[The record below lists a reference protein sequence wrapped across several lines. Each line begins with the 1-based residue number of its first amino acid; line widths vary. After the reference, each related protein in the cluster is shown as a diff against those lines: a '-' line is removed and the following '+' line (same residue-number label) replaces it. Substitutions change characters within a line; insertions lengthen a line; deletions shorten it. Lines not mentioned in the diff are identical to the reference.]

1 MKNDS
6 RGDFP
11 HAVENGKNSTIFA
24 LDFSLKTSI
33 ERTFS
38 ESQKGQKVTSETQP
52 VNDFEK
58 LGVFYLGKPFD
69 LESEKEEPGY
79 VLYESKHLTTH
90 AVVVGMTGS
99 GKTGLCIDLIE
110 EAAIDNIPVLAIDP
124 KGDISNLLLA
134 FENLS
139 PSEFQPWVSAEEGS
153 LNGQSVD
160 EFAAAQAKL
169 WRDGI
174 GSYGQDI
181 NRIKRLK
188 ESADF
193 SIYTPFSSAGIQ
205 LSVLKSFACPPA
217 EVLED
222 GESLRE
228 RVNVS
233 TQSLLNLAGVT
244 SDPLR
249 GRESI
254 YLGSIIQNAW
264 QNGKDLSLIDLV
276 RLIQTPPFA
285 QVGALDLESFFPKK
299 ERFEL
304 AMAIN
309 NLIAAPGFET
319 WMQGESLDIGKL
331 LYTDSGKPRVSIMSI
346 AHLEDNERMFFVAL
360 LLNQVISWMRGQ
372 TGTSSLRAILYMDE
386 IFGYFPPVANP
397 PSKQPL
403 LTLLKQARAYGLGVV
418 LATQNP
424 VDLDYKGLANCGTWF
439 VGRLQTERDKMRL
452 LDGLEGVASEKGS
465 SFDRQELDKMMA
477 SLKKRTFLLH
487 NTQGEGLSAFK
498 TRFSLSYLRGPLSR
512 NQIKTL
518 MDAKKKAVAE
528 KSATAL
534 APSASSAA
542 TPAPATTANASSA
555 QITSAPSSTNASPA
569 PAATSPESSASG
581 SATTAKSAKPSTGV
595 STSAPILPPDVP
607 QYVLPIKGAVGAN
620 NNVIYAP
627 CILAVSQVRFLDTK
641 SKLDHSVARTWVLPV
656 REDPIFVMMDDGTEE
671 KVKVTDLESTPVA
684 QAEFIR
690 PPEWVF
696 QAKQYKVWT
705 KKFQDWLVLKEKHYL
720 LSSPAFKLSSHKGES
735 EKDFRIRV
743 RETAREQR
751 DAAVAK
757 LKAKYQE
764 KLSTLESKI
773 RLAEQA
779 VEREQEQVK
788 AQDMQ
793 TAISVGATVLGAFL
807 GRRRVSSSTLGRAT
821 TAARAANRSASTR
834 ADVERANENLEALN
848 QKMEDIEQQF
858 QSEVSAIQVELD
870 KAAESVEVVNIAA
883 KKTNVSVDVFSFAW
897 APYQVSNGKY
907 VPLWRQ

>member
-1 MKNDS
+1 M
-6 RGDFP
+6 
-11 HAVENGKNSTIFA
+11 V
-24 LDFSLKTSI
+24 
-33 ERTFS
+33 S
-38 ESQKGQKVTSETQP
+38 EIQH

-79 VLYESKHLTTH
+79 VLYESRHLTTH

-110 EAAIDNIPVLAIDP
+110 EAAIDSIPVLAIDP
-124 KGDISNLLLA
+124 KGDIANLLLT

-139 PSEFQPWVSAEEGS
+139 PSEFQPWVSAEEAS
-153 LNGQSVD
+153 LSGQTVD
-160 EFAAAQAKL
+160 EFAAAQSKL
-169 WRDGI
+169 WQDGI
-174 GSYGQDI
+174 AAYGQDI

-193 SIYTPFSSAGIQ
+193 SVYTPFSTAGIQ
-205 LSVLKSFACPPA
+205 LSVLKSFSCPSA

-222 GESLRE
+222 GETVRE
-228 RVNVS
+228 CVNVS

-254 YLGSIIQNAW
+254 FLGSIIQNAW

-331 LYTDSGKPRVSIMSI
+331 LYTDSGKPRVSILSI

-360 LLNQVISWMRGQ
+360 FLNQVISWMRSQ
-372 TGTSSLRAILYMDE
+372 AGTSSLRAILYMDE

-452 LDGLEGVASEKGS
+452 LDGLEGVANEKGS
-465 SFDRQELDKMMA
+465 NFDRQTLDKMLA

-487 NTQGEGLSAFK
+487 NTQGEGLGAFK

-518 MDAKKKAVAE
+518 MDSKKKALAA
-528 KSATAL
+528 KSATAV
-534 APSASSAA
+534 APASPPAQGETPSTQGEISPVKDETSPAKGGTPKATGATQQTTPKSAKSASSV
-542 TPAPATTANASSA
+542 SS
-555 QITSAPSSTNASPA
+555 
-569 PAATSPESSASG
+569 
-581 SATTAKSAKPSTGV
+581 
-595 STSAPILPPDVP
+595 SAPILPPDVP
-607 QYVLPIKGAVGAN
+607 QYVLPIKGTVGAN
-620 NNVIYAP
+620 NKVIYAP
-627 CILAVSQVRFLDTK
+627 CILAVSQVRFVDTK
-641 SKLDHSVARTWVLPV
+641 SKLDHSVSRSWVLPV
-656 REDPIFVMMDDGTEE
+656 RVDPVFVMMDDGTEE
-671 KVKVTDLESTPVA
+671 KIKITDLESQPSA
-684 QAEFIR
+684 PAEFIR

-696 QAKQYKVWT
+696 QAKQYKSWT
-705 KKFQDWLVLKEKHYL
+705 KKFEDWLVQKEKHFV
-720 LSSPAFKLSSHKGES
+720 LSCPKLKLSSLKDES
-735 EKDFRIRV
+735 ERDFRIRV
-743 RETAREQR
+743 REKAKEQR
-751 DAAVAK
+751 DTAVDK
-757 LKAKYQE
+757 LKAKFQE
-764 KLSTLESKI
+764 KLSTLENKI
-773 RLAEQA
+773 RMAEQS

-793 TAISVGATVLGAFL
+793 TAISVGATVFGALL
-807 GRRRVSSSTLGRAT
+807 GRRRVTSGTLGRAT
-821 TAARAANRSASTR
+821 TAARAANRSASSR
-834 ADVERANENLEALN
+834 ADVERANENLDALHE
-848 QKMEDIEQQF
+848 KMNEIDQQF
-858 QSEVSAIQVELD
+858 QSEASAIQAELD

-883 KKTNVSVDVFSFAW
+883 KKTNISVDVFSFAW
-897 APYQVSNGKY
+897 APYQVSDGKY

>member
-1 MKNDS
+1 M
-6 RGDFP
+6 
-11 HAVENGKNSTIFA
+11 A
-24 LDFSLKTSI
+24 
-33 ERTFS
+33 
-38 ESQKGQKVTSETQP
+38 SETQQI
-52 VNDFEK
+52 NDFEK
-58 LGVFYLGKPFD
+58 LGVFYLGKPYD

-79 VLYESKHLTTH
+79 VLYESRHLTTH

-110 EAAIDNIPVLAIDP
+110 EAAIDSIPVLAIDP
-124 KGDISNLLLA
+124 KGDISNLLLT

-139 PSEFQPWVSAEEGS
+139 PQEFQPWVNAEEAELS
-153 LNGQSVD
+153 GQSVD
-160 EFAAAQAKL
+160 QFAAAQSKL
-169 WRDGI
+169 WLDGI
-174 GSYGQDI
+174 SAYGQDI
-181 NRIKRLK
+181 SRIKRLK
-188 ESADF
+188 ESADY
-193 SIYTPFSSAGIQ
+193 SIYTPFSTAGLQ
-205 LSVLKSFACPPA
+205 LSVLKSFSCPPA

-244 SDPLR
+244 SAPLR

-254 YLGSIIQNAW
+254 FLGSIIQNAW
-264 QNGKDLSLIDLV
+264 QNGQDLSLIDLV

-331 LYTDSGKPRVSIMSI
+331 LYTDTGKPRVSIMSI

-360 LLNQVISWMRGQ
+360 FLNQVISWMRGQ
-372 TGTSSLRAILYMDE
+372 SGTSSLRAVLYMDE

-403 LTLLKQARAYGLGVV
+403 LTLLKQARAYGVGVV

-452 LDGLEGVASEKGS
+452 LDGLEGVASEKGA
-465 SFDRQELDKMMA
+465 SFDRQTLDKMLA

-487 NTQGEGLSAFK
+487 NTQGEGLAAFK

-518 MDAKKKAVAE
+518 MDSKRKAVAE

-534 APSASSAA
+534 APAASAAASAA
-542 TPAPATTANASSA
+542 TGLEKTGLEKTGLETTGLE
-555 QITSAPSSTNASPA
+555 TT
-569 PAATSPESSASG
+569 G
-581 SATTAKSAKPSTGV
+581 SATAPAKSAKPS
-595 STSAPILPPDVP
+595 SISNAAPILPPDVP
-607 QYVLPIKGAVGAN
+607 QYALPIKGSPGAN
-620 NNVIYAP
+620 KVVYAP
-627 CILAVSQVRFLDTK
+627 CILALSQVRFVDTK
-641 SKLDHSVARTWVLPV
+641 SKLDHSVSRTWVLPV

-671 KVKVTDLESTPVA
+671 KIKVTDLEAKPIA

-696 QAKQYKVWT
+696 QAKQYKTWT
-705 KKFQDWLVLKEKHYL
+705 KKFQDWLVQKEKHFV
-720 LSSPAFKLSSHKGES
+720 LSCPALKLSSLKDES
-735 EKDFRIRV
+735 ERDFRIRV
-743 RETAREQR
+743 REKAKEQR
-751 DAAVAK
+751 DREVEK
-757 LKAKYQE
+757 LKVKYQE

-807 GRRRVSSSTLGRAT
+807 GRRRVTSGTLGRAT

-848 QKMEDIEQQF
+848 QKMGDIEQQF
-858 QSEVSAIQVELD
+858 QSEVSDIQAEID

-883 KKTNVSVDVFSFAW
+883 KKTNVKVDAFSFAW
-897 APYQVSNGKY
+897 APYQVADGKY
-907 VPLWRQ
+907 VPLWRS

>member
-1 MKNDS
+1 MAQD
-6 RGDFP
+6 
-11 HAVENGKNSTIFA
+11 
-24 LDFSLKTSI
+24 
-33 ERTFS
+33 
-38 ESQKGQKVTSETQP
+38 

-79 VLYESKHLTTH
+79 VLYESRHLTTH

-124 KGDISNLLLA
+124 KGDISNILLA

-139 PSEFQPWVSAEEGS
+139 TQEFQPWVSAEEAQ
-153 LNGQSVD
+153 LNGQSVE
-160 EFAAAQAKL
+160 EFAAAQAKV

-174 GSYGQDI
+174 ASYGQDI
-181 NRIKRLK
+181 DRIRRLK
-188 ESADF
+188 NSADF
-193 SIYTPFSSAGIQ
+193 SIYTPFSTAGIQ
-205 LSVLKSFACPPA
+205 LSVLKSFSCPPA

-222 GESLRE
+222 GETLRE
-228 RVNVS
+228 RVSVS

-244 SDPLR
+244 CDPLR

-254 YLGSIIQNAW
+254 FLGTIIQNAW
-264 QNGKDLSLIDLV
+264 QNGQDLSLIDLV
-276 RLIQTPPFA
+276 RLIQTPNFT

-346 AHLEDNERMFFVAL
+346 AHLEDNERMFFVSL
-360 LLNQVISWMRGQ
+360 FLNQVVSWMRGQ
-372 TGTSSLRAILYMDE
+372 AGTSSLRAILYMDE

-439 VGRLQTERDKMRL
+439 VGRLQTERDKNRL

-465 SFDRQELDKMMA
+465 SFDRQTLDKMLA

-498 TRFSLSYLRGPLSR
+498 TRFSLSYLRGPLAR

-528 KSATAL
+528 KSATTLTTSPASS
-534 APSASSAA
+534 PNPVQSSAA
-542 TPAPATTANASSA
+542 KPVSA
-555 QITSAPSSTNASPA
+555 VGST
-569 PAATSPESSASG
+569 
-581 SATTAKSAKPSTGV
+581 
-595 STSAPILPPDVP
+595 APILPPDVP
-607 QYVLPIKGAVGAN
+607 QYVLPIKGTVGAN
-620 NNVIYAP
+620 SKVVYAP
-627 CILAVSQVRFLDTK
+627 CIIAVSQVRFVDAK
-641 SKLDHSVARTWVLPV
+641 SKLDHAVSRTWLLPV
-656 REDPIFVMMDDGTEE
+656 REDPVFIMMDDGTEE
-671 KVKVTDLESTPVA
+671 RVKVNELESQPA
-684 QAEFIR
+684 APADFIS
-690 PPEWVF
+690 PPQWVF
-696 QAKQYKVWT
+696 QPKQYKAWA
-705 KKFQDWLVLKEKHYL
+705 KRFLDWLVLKEKHFV
-720 LSSPAFKLSSHKGES
+720 LSCPPFKMSSLKDES
-735 EKDFRIRV
+735 ERDFRVRV
-743 RETAREQR
+743 SQKAKEER
-751 DAAVAK
+751 DSAIDK
-757 LKAKYQE
+757 LRAKYQE
-764 KLSTLESKI
+764 KLSALENKI
-773 RLAEQA
+773 RLAQQA
-779 VEREQEQVK
+779 VEREQEQMK

-807 GRRRVSSSTLGRAT
+807 GGTRRRSSGTLGRAT
-821 TAARAANRSASTR
+821 TAARAANRSATSR
-834 ADVERANENLEALN
+834 ADVERANENLQALN
-848 QKMEDIEQQF
+848 QKINEMEQQF
-858 QSEVSAIQVELD
+858 QSEVSAIQAELD
-870 KAAESVEVVNIAA
+870 RAAQSVEVVNITA

-897 APYQVSNGKY
+897 APYQITEGKY
-907 VPLWRQ
+907 VPLWRT

>member
-1 MKNDS
+1 M
-6 RGDFP
+6 
-11 HAVENGKNSTIFA
+11 A
-24 LDFSLKTSI
+24 
-33 ERTFS
+33 S
-38 ESQKGQKVTSETQP
+38 EIQQ

-58 LGVFYLGKPFD
+58 LGVFYLGKPYD
-69 LESEKEEPGY
+69 LESEKEQPGY
-79 VLYESKHLTTH
+79 VLYESRHLTTH

-110 EAAIDNIPVLAIDP
+110 EAAIDSIPVLAIDP
-124 KGDISNLLLA
+124 KGDISNLLLT

-139 PSEFQPWVSAEEGS
+139 PQEFQPWVSAEEAA

-160 EFAAAQAKL
+160 EFAAAQSKL
-169 WRDGI
+169 WLDGVT
-174 GSYGQDI
+174 SYGQDI

-193 SIYTPFSSAGIQ
+193 SIYTPFSTAGIQ
-205 LSVLKSFACPPA
+205 LSVLKSFSCPPA
-217 EVLED
+217 EVLTD

-233 TQSLLNLAGVT
+233 TQSLLSLAGVT

-254 YLGSIIQNAW
+254 FLGSIIQNAW
-264 QNGKDLSLIDLV
+264 QNGQDLSLIDLV
-276 RLIQTPPFA
+276 RLIQTPPFT

-304 AMAIN
+304 AMAVN

-319 WMQGESLDIGKL
+319 WMQGESLDVGKL

-360 LLNQVISWMRGQ
+360 FLNQVISWMRGQ
-372 TGTSSLRAILYMDE
+372 AGTSSLRAIIYMDE

-452 LDGLEGVASEKGS
+452 LDGLEGVATEKGS
-465 SFDRQELDKMMA
+465 SFDRQTLDKMLA

-487 NTQGEGLSAFK
+487 NTQGEGLGAFK
-498 TRFSLSYLRGPLSR
+498 TRFSLSYLRGPLAR

-518 MDAKKKAVAE
+518 MDAKKKAVSA
-528 KSATAL
+528 KSATSL
-534 APSASSAA
+534 APSAGHAGG
-542 TPAPATTANASSA
+542 
-555 QITSAPSSTNASPA
+555 
-569 PAATSPESSASG
+569 PAAA
-581 SATTAKSAKPSTGV
+581 GV
-595 STSAPILPPDVP
+595 SPTASVTTSNAAPILPPDVS
-607 QYVLPIKGAVGAN
+607 QYALPIKSTVVVSK
-620 NNVIYAP
+620 VIYAP
-627 CILAVSQVRFLDTK
+627 CILAVSQVRFVDTK
-641 SKLDHSVARTWVLPV
+641 SKLDHCVSRTWVLPV
-656 REDPIFVMMDDGTEE
+656 REDPVFVMMDDGTEE
-671 KVKVTDLESTPVA
+671 KIKVTDLESKPIA

-705 KKFQDWLVLKEKHYL
+705 KKFQDWLVQKEKHFV
-720 LSSPAFKLSSHKGES
+720 LSCPALKLSSLKDES
-735 EKDFRIRV
+735 ERDFRIRV
-743 RETAREQR
+743 REKAKEQR
-751 DAAVAK
+751 DAEIDK
-757 LKAKYQE
+757 LKVKYQE

-807 GRRRVSSSTLGRAT
+807 GRRRASSSTLGRAT
-821 TAARAANRSASTR
+821 TAARAANRSASSR

-848 QKMEDIEQQF
+848 QKMSDLEQQF
-858 QSEVSAIQVELD
+858 QSEVVGIQRELD

-883 KKTNVSVDVFSFAW
+883 KKTNISVDVFSFAW
-897 APYQVSNGKY
+897 APYQVSDGKY
-907 VPLWRQ
+907 IPLWRS

>member
-1 MKNDS
+1 V
-6 RGDFP
+6 
-11 HAVENGKNSTIFA
+11 A
-24 LDFSLKTSI
+24 
-33 ERTFS
+33 S
-38 ESQKGQKVTSETQP
+38 EIQQVK
-52 VNDFEK
+52 DFEK
-58 LGVFYLGKPFD
+58 LGVFYLGKPYD

-79 VLYESKHLTTH
+79 VLYESRHLTTH

-110 EAAIDNIPVLAIDP
+110 EAAIDGIPVLAIDP

-139 PSEFQPWVSAEEGS
+139 PQEFQPWVSAEEAALS
-153 LNGQSVD
+153 GQSVD
-160 EFAAAQAKL
+160 EFAAAQSKL
-169 WRDGI
+169 WLDGI
-174 GSYGQDI
+174 SSYGQDI

-193 SIYTPFSSAGIQ
+193 SIYTPFSTAGIQ
-205 LSVLKSFACPPA
+205 LSVLKSFSCPPA
-217 EVLED
+217 EVLAD

-254 YLGSIIQNAW
+254 FLGSVIQNAW
-264 QNGKDLSLIDLV
+264 QNGQDLSLIDLV
-276 RLIQTPPFA
+276 RLIQTPPFT

-304 AMAIN
+304 AMAVN

-319 WMQGESLDIGKL
+319 WMQGESLDVGKL

-360 LLNQVISWMRGQ
+360 FLNQVISWMRGQ
-372 TGTSSLRAILYMDE
+372 AGTSSLRAIIYMDE

-452 LDGLEGVASEKGS
+452 LDGLEGVATEKGS
-465 SFDRQELDKMMA
+465 SFDRQTLDKMLA

-487 NTQGEGLSAFK
+487 NTQGEGLGAFK
-498 TRFSLSYLRGPLSR
+498 TRFSLSYLRGPLAR

-528 KSATAL
+528 KSATSL
-534 APSASSAA
+534 APSAAPAGEPAAAGTFPATSATTGSPAVAGTSPAASATAGSSAA
-542 TPAPATTANASSA
+542 ASSA
-555 QITSAPSSTNASPA
+555 NASPA
-569 PAATSPESSASG
+569 PG
-581 SATTAKSAKPSTGV
+581 SQTAPAKPAKPS
-595 STSAPILPPDVP
+595 SISKAAPILPPDVS
-607 QYVLPIKGAVGAN
+607 QYALPIKGTAGAGK
-620 NNVIYAP
+620 VIYAP
-627 CILAVSQVRFLDTK
+627 CILAVSQVRFVDTK
-641 SKLDHSVARTWVLPV
+641 SKLDHCVSRTWVLPV
-656 REDPIFVMMDDGTEE
+656 REDPVFVMMDDGTEE
-671 KVKVTDLESTPVA
+671 KIKVTDLESKPIA

-696 QAKQYKVWT
+696 QAKQYKAWT
-705 KKFQDWLVLKEKHYL
+705 KKFQEWLVQKEKHFV
-720 LSSPAFKLSSHKGES
+720 LSCPALKLSSLKDES
-735 EKDFRIRV
+735 ERDFRIRV
-743 RETAREQR
+743 REKAKEQR
-751 DAAVAK
+751 DAEIDK
-757 LKAKYQE
+757 LKVKYQE

-807 GRRRVSSSTLGRAT
+807 GRRRASSSTLGRAT
-821 TAARAANRSASTR
+821 TAARAANRSASSR
-834 ADVERANENLEALN
+834 ADVERANENLEALH
-848 QKMEDIEQQF
+848 QKMSDIEQQF
-858 QSEVSAIQVELD
+858 QSEVAAIQRELD
-870 KAAESVEVVNIAA
+870 KAADSVEVVNIAA
-883 KKTNVSVDVFSFAW
+883 QKTNISVDVFSFAW
-897 APYQVSNGKY
+897 APYQVSDGKY
-907 VPLWRQ
+907 VPLWRS

>member
-11 HAVENGKNSTIFA
+11 HAVEKGKNSTIFA
-24 LDFSLKTSI
+24 LDFSLETSI

-38 ESQKGQKVTSETQP
+38 ESLKGKKVTQEAQQQQID
-52 VNDFEK
+52 DFEK
-58 LGVFYLGKPFD
+58 LGVFYLGKPFN

-139 PSEFQPWVSAEEGS
+139 PAEFQPWVSAEEAS
-153 LNGQSVD
+153 LHGQSVD
-160 EFAAAQAKL
+160 EFAAAQAKV

-174 GSYGQDI
+174 TSYGQDI

-331 LYTDSGKPRVSIMSI
+331 LYTDTGKPRVSIMSI

-372 TGTSSLRAILYMDE
+372 AGTSSLRAILYMDE

-452 LDGLEGVASEKGS
+452 LDGLEGVAGEKGTN
-465 SFDRQELDKMMA
+465 FDRQELDKMMA

-518 MDAKKKAVAE
+518 MDAKKKAAAE

-534 APSASSAA
+534 APSA
-542 TPAPATTANASSA
+542 
-555 QITSAPSSTNASPA
+555 
-569 PAATSPESSASG
+569 PAATAPAKES
-581 SATTAKSAKPSTGV
+581 KPSTGV
-595 STSAPILPPDVP
+595 SNSAPILPPDVP
-607 QYVLPIKGAVGAN
+607 QYVLPIKGVISAN
-620 NNVIYAP
+620 SKVIYAP

-641 SKLDHSVARTWVLPV
+641 SKLDHSVSRTWVLPV

-671 KVKVTDLESTPVA
+671 KIKVTELESTPGA

-696 QAKQYKVWT
+696 QGKQYKVWT
-705 KKFQDWLVLKEKHYL
+705 KKFQDWLVLKEKHYV
-720 LSSPAFKLSSHKGES
+720 LSSPELKLSSSKGES
-735 EKDFRIRV
+735 EKDFRIRL
-743 RETAREQR
+743 REKAREQR
-751 DAAVAK
+751 DAEVAK

-764 KLSTLESKI
+764 KLSTLENKI

-834 ADVERANENLEALN
+834 ADVERASENLEALN
-848 QKMEDIEQQF
+848 QKMNDIEQQF
-858 QSEVSAIQVELD
+858 QSEVSAIQAELD

-897 APYQVSNGKY
+897 APYLLSDGKY

>member
-1 MKNDS
+1 M
-6 RGDFP
+6 
-11 HAVENGKNSTIFA
+11 A
-24 LDFSLKTSI
+24 
-33 ERTFS
+33 
-38 ESQKGQKVTSETQP
+38 QKEQELS
-52 VNDFEK
+52 DFEK

-69 LESEKEEPGY
+69 LEAENEEPGY
-79 VLYESKHLTTH
+79 VLYESRHLTTH

-139 PSEFQPWVSAEEGS
+139 PSEFQPWVSAEEAQ
-153 LNGQSVD
+153 LNGQTIE
-160 EFAAAQAKL
+160 EFAAEQAKV

-174 GSYGQDI
+174 AAYGQDI
-181 NRIKRLK
+181 DRIKRLK
-188 ESADF
+188 SSADF
-193 SIYTPFSSAGIQ
+193 SIYTPFSTAGIQ
-205 LSVLKSFACPPA
+205 LSVLKSFSCPPA

-228 RVNVS
+228 RVSVS

-254 YLGSIIQNAW
+254 FLGTIIQNAW
-264 QNGKDLSLIDLV
+264 QNGQDLSLIDLV
-276 RLIQTPPFA
+276 RLIQTPNFT
-285 QVGALDLESFFPKK
+285 QVGAFDVESFFPKK

-319 WMQGESLDIGKL
+319 WMQGESLDISKL

-346 AHLEDNERMFFVAL
+346 SHLEDNERMFFVAL
-360 LLNQVISWMRGQ
+360 FLNQVISWMRGQ
-372 TGTSSLRAILYMDE
+372 AGTSSLRAILYMDE

-439 VGRLQTERDKMRL
+439 VGRLQTERDKNRL
-452 LDGLEGVASEKGS
+452 LDGLEGVAGEKGF
-465 SFDRQELDKMMA
+465 SFDRQALDKMLS

-487 NTQGEGLSAFK
+487 NTQGDGLGAFK

-518 MDAKKKAVAE
+518 MDGKKKAVAE

-534 APSASSAA
+534 PQASVGSTSVGAAPSSNSASGISAV
-542 TPAPATTANASSA
+542 TLSSPAPATS
-555 QITSAPSSTNASPA
+555 TSQ
-569 PAATSPESSASG
+569 G
-581 SATTAKSAKPSTGV
+581 TAKAAKPDSPGG
-595 STSAPILPPDVP
+595 SSAPILPPDVP
-607 QYVLPIKGAVGAN
+607 QYVLPIKGTIGAN
-620 NNVIYAP
+620 SKLIYAP
-627 CILAVSQVRFLDTK
+627 CIIAVSQVRFVDTK
-641 SKLDHSVARTWVLPV
+641 TKLDHAVSRTWLLPV
-656 REDPIFVMMDDGTEE
+656 REDPVFIMMDDGTEE
-671 KVKVTDLESTPVA
+671 KIKVTDLESKPATPA
-684 QAEFIR
+684 DFIN
-690 PPEWVF
+690 PPQWVF
-696 QAKQYKVWT
+696 QPKNYKAWA
-705 KKFQDWLVLKEKHYL
+705 KKFQDWVVLKEKHFVL
-720 LSSPAFKLSSHKGES
+720 TCPAFKLSSLKDET
-735 EKDFRIRV
+735 ERDFRIRV
-743 RETAREQR
+743 AQKAKEER
-751 DAAVAK
+751 DAEIDK
-757 LKAKYQE
+757 LRAKYQE
-764 KLSTLESKI
+764 KLSTLENKI

-779 VEREQEQVK
+779 VDREQEQLK

-807 GRRRVSSSTLGRAT
+807 GGGRRRMNSGTLGRAT
-821 TAARAANRSASTR
+821 TAARAANRSASSR

-848 QKMEDIEQQF
+848 QKMADIEQQF
-858 QSEVSAIQVELD
+858 QSEVSAIQAEID
-870 KAAESVEVVNIAA
+870 KAAQNVEVVNIAP

-897 APYQVSNGKY
+897 APYQITDGKY

>member
-1 MKNDS
+1 M
-6 RGDFP
+6 
-11 HAVENGKNSTIFA
+11 
-24 LDFSLKTSI
+24 
-33 ERTFS
+33 
-38 ESQKGQKVTSETQP
+38 TQE

-69 LESEKEEPGY
+69 LASEKEEPGY
-79 VLYESKHLTTH
+79 VLYDSRHLTTH

-139 PSEFQPWVSAEEGS
+139 PSEFQPWVSAEEAS

-160 EFAAAQAKL
+160 EFAAAQAKI

-174 GSYGQDI
+174 TAYGQDVE
-181 NRIKRLK
+181 RIKRLK
-188 ESADF
+188 DSADF
-193 SIYTPFSSAGIQ
+193 SIYTPFSTSGIQ
-205 LSVLKSFACPPA
+205 LSVLKSFACPSN
-217 EVLED
+217 EILED
-222 GESLRE
+222 GETLRE
-228 RVNVS
+228 RVNIS
-233 TQSLLNLAGVT
+233 TQSLLSLAGIT
-244 SDPLR
+244 SDPMR

-254 YLGSIIQNAW
+254 FLGSIIQNAW

-285 QVGALDLESFFPKK
+285 QVGALDLESFYPKK

-319 WMQGESLDIGKL
+319 WMQGESLDISKL

-346 AHLEDNERMFFVAL
+346 SHLEDNERMFFVSL
-360 LLNQVISWMRGQ
+360 FLNQVISWMRGQ
-372 TGTSSLRAILYMDE
+372 AGTSSLRAILYMDE

-452 LDGLEGVASEKGS
+452 LEGLEGVASEKGS
-465 SFDRQELDKMMA
+465 NFDRQTLDKMLA
-477 SLKKRTFLLH
+477 SLKKRIFLLH
-487 NTQGEGLSAFK
+487 NTQGEGLGAFK

-512 NQIKTL
+512 TQIKTL
-518 MDAKKKAVAE
+518 MDAKKKAVAQ
-528 KSATAL
+528 KSATGM
-534 APSASSAA
+534 APDYKLDARAEEK
-542 TPAPATTANASSA
+542 
-555 QITSAPSSTNASPA
+555 
-569 PAATSPESSASG
+569 PETKPGG
-581 SATTAKSAKPSTGV
+581 SVSPSTQKSTKPASAL

-607 QYVLPIKGAVGAN
+607 QYVLPIKGAPGAASK
-620 NNVIYAP
+620 VIYAP
-627 CILAVSQVRFLDTK
+627 CILAVSQVRFVDTK
-641 SKLDHSVARTWVLPV
+641 AKLDHSVSRTWVLPV

-671 KVKVTDLESTPVA
+671 KIKITELETQPSS

-696 QAKQYKVWT
+696 QAKQYKAWT
-705 KKFQDWLVLKEKHYL
+705 KKFQDWLVLKEKHFV
-720 LSSPAFKLSSHKGES
+720 LSCPAFKMSSLKDES
-735 EKDFRIRV
+735 ERDFRIRV
-743 RETAREQR
+743 REKAKEKR
-751 DAAVAK
+751 DAEIEK
-757 LKAKYQE
+757 LKAKYHE
-764 KLSTLESKI
+764 KLATLENKI
-773 RLAEQA
+773 RIAEQS

-807 GRRRVSSSTLGRAT
+807 GRRKVSSSTLGRAT

-834 ADVERANENLEALN
+834 ADVERASENLEALN
-848 QKMEDIEQQF
+848 QKMGDIEQQF
-858 QSEVSAIQVELD
+858 QSEVSAIQAELD
-870 KAAESVEVVNIAA
+870 KTAESVEVVNIAA
-883 KKTNVSVDVFSFAW
+883 KKTNISVDVFSFAW
-897 APYQVSNGKY
+897 APYLVSEGKY
-907 VPLWRQ
+907 IPLWRQ